1 MLVWAS
7 VDAPDR
13 RSKLPIN
20 NHSPSVRLVP
30 FPVMSLF
37 VNFRCVVHALSDS
50 LDLVG
55 INDVYHGKRV
65 GIMAVEILRVLGWS
79 REDQEMVFDTGLLH
93 DIGVSSSDLH
103 HQLVEDFDWEGSQ
116 GHAQFGAHLLSQFP
130 PLAHLA
136 APIRLHHTHW
146 SELKDR
152 YGKSEQIGNLIFLAD
167 RIDVLAAV
175 AMLNNELM
183 EQVAAI
189 RAKIAEQAGEMF
201 DPELV
206 AVFLEVSRK
215 EAFWLA
221 LEAGPVRDYMEN
233 ISRNAPQTEVDLE
246 TLRGVASLFSH
257 VVDAKS
263 RFTVE
268 HSEGVARIAR
278 YLCGILSDSCDL
290 DAEDCAKLELAG
302 HLHDLG
308 KLRIPDAILDK
319 PGPLTE
325 QERRQIAAHAYE
337 TYRIL
342 SRIPGFEEIARWA
355 AFHHERPNGEGYPFR
370 VKGDELPLQARLLR
384 ASDIFQALAQDRPY
398 RSALPAQ
405 VVLQHLQQLAA
416 EGQLD
421 GFIFDAIAAHLQEI
435 YRLAGHAGHRGNAA

>member
-1 MLVWAS
+1 M
-7 VDAPDR
+7 P
-13 RSKLPIN
+13 
-20 NHSPSVRLVP
+20 
-30 FPVMSLF
+30 LF
-37 VNFRCVVHALSDS
+37 VNFRSVVHALSDS

-65 GIMAVEILRVLGWS
+65 GIMAVEILRALGWS
-79 REDQEMVFDTGLLH
+79 QEDQGIVFDASLLH

-116 GHAQFGAHLLSQFP
+116 GHAEFGAYLLSQFP

-136 APIRLHHTHW
+136 PPIRLHHTHW
-146 SELKDR
+146 SELKER
-152 YGKSEQIGNLIFLAD
+152 YGKTELIGNLIFLMD
-167 RIDVLAAV
+167 RVDVLAAV
-175 AMLNNELM
+175 AMLKNELM
-183 EQVAAI
+183 DQVPAI
-189 RAKIAEQAGEMF
+189 RAKIAEQAGAMF

-206 AVFLEVSRK
+206 KLFLEVSRK

-233 ISRNAPQTEVDLE
+233 ISRHAQQAEVNIE
-246 TLRGVASLFSH
+246 TLHGVASLFSH

-268 HSEGVARIAR
+268 HSEGVARIAG
-278 YLCGILSDSCDL
+278 YLCGALSESCELGD
-290 DAEDCAKLELAG
+290 EDCAKLELAG

-319 PGPLTE
+319 PGPLNE
-325 QERRQIAAHAYE
+325 SERRQIASHAYE

-355 AFHHERPNGEGYPFR
+355 SFHHEIPNGEGYPFR
-370 VKGDELPLQARLLR
+370 LKGDELPLQARLLR
-384 ASDIFQALAQDRPY
+384 ASDIFQALAQERPY

-405 VVLQHLQQLAA
+405 VVLDHLKKMT
-416 EGQLD
+416 EDGQLD
-421 GFIFDAIAAHLQEI
+421 RFIFDTIEAHLQEL
-435 YRLAGHAGHRGNAA
+435 YRLAGHIRREDGGG

>member
-1 MLVWAS
+1 M
-7 VDAPDR
+7 P
-13 RSKLPIN
+13 
-20 NHSPSVRLVP
+20 
-30 FPVMSLF
+30 LF
-37 VNFRCVVHALSDS
+37 VNFRSVVHALSDS

-55 INDVYHGKRV
+55 INDVHHGKRV
-65 GIMAVEILRVLGWS
+65 AIMAVEMLRALGWS
-79 REDQEMVFDTGLLH
+79 REDQEMVFDACLLH

-103 HQLVEDFDWEGSQ
+103 YQLVEAFDWEGSQ
-116 GHAQFGAHLLSQFP
+116 GHAEFGAYLLSQFP
-130 PLAHLA
+130 PLARLA
-136 APIRLHHTHW
+136 PPIRLHHTHW
-146 SELKDR
+146 SELKGH
-152 YGKSEQIGNLIFLAD
+152 YGKTELTGNLIFLAD

-183 EQVAAI
+183 DQVPAI
-189 RAKIAEQAGEMF
+189 REKIAEQAGAMF

-206 AVFLEVSRK
+206 KVFLEVSRSA
-215 EAFWLA
+215 AFWLV

-233 ISRNAPQTEVDLE
+233 ISRNARQTETSIE
-246 TLRGVASLFSH
+246 TLHGVASLFSH

-278 YLCGILSDSCDL
+278 YLCGVLGDSCAL
-290 DAEDCAKLELAG
+290 DGEDCAKLELAG

-325 QERRQIAAHAYE
+325 RERRQVASHAYE

-342 SRIPGFEEIARWA
+342 SRISGFEEIARWA
-355 AFHHERPNGEGYPFR
+355 SFHHEMPNGEGYPFR
-370 VKGDELPLQARLLR
+370 LKGDEIPLQARLLR

-405 VVLQHLQQLAA
+405 VILDHLKQLTE
-416 EGQLD
+416 EGLLD
-421 GFIFDAIAAHLQEI
+421 RFIYDSIAAHLQEI
-435 YRLAGHAGHRGNAA
+435 YRLACHVRRADGAG